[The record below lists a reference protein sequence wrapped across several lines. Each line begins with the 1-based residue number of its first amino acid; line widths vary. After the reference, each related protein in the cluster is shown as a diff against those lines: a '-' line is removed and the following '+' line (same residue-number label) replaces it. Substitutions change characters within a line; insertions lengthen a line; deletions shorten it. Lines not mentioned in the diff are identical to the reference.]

1 MLFGHMKRIAW
12 FLLLLITALAAFLLI
27 TTWYAA
33 IENESM
39 SNMMS
44 QMMGGQN
51 LSGVSSPTM
60 SPYIW
65 ASLVAAIG
73 VVIVGGFGFV
83 YYVLFPEISISRQ
96 STNGAATVPSQTVTE
111 SNNAKTPSPTEDK
124 LLTLMRA
131 SKPDER
137 KVLEVLV
144 THDGKCLQK
153 TIVKESGLS
162 RLKVHRIVSRFAG
175 RGIVSVSES
184 GNTNEVGLSQWL
196 KQVDSTTNKHEN

>member
-12 FLLLLITALAAFLLI
+12 FLLLLIAALATFLLI
-27 TTWYAA
+27 TIWYAA

-51 LSGVSSPTM
+51 LSGMSSPTM

-162 RLKVHRIVSRFAG
+162 RLKVHRIVSRFAE

-184 GNTNEVGLSQWL
+184 GNTNEVSLSQWL
-196 KQVDSTTNKHEN
+196 NQTDSTTNKHEN

>member
-1 MLFGHMKRIAW
+1 MKRIAW
-12 FLLLLITALAAFLLI
+12 FLLLLIAALAAFLLI
-27 TTWYAA
+27 TIWYAA

-44 QMMGGQN
+44 QMMGSQN
-51 LSGVSSPTM
+51 LNGMGSPTM

-83 YYVLFPEISISRQ
+83 YYILFPEISISRQ
-96 STNGAATVPSQTVTE
+96 PNSDGMIAPSQTVTE
-111 SNNAKTPSPTEDK
+111 SNNAKTSSPVEDG
-124 LLTLMRA
+124 LSTLMRA

-144 THDGKCLQK
+144 TRGGKCLQK

-162 RLKVHRIVSRFAG
+162 RLKVHRIVSRFAE

-196 KQVDSTTNKHEN
+196 NQTDSTTNKHEN

>member
-83 YYVLFPEISISRQ
+83 YYILFPEISISRQ
-96 STNGAATVPSQTVTE
+96 STNGGVIAPSQTVTE
-111 SNNAKTPSPTEDK
+111 SNNAKTASPAVDR
-124 LLTLMRA
+124 LSTLMRA

-196 KQVDSTTNKHEN
+196 KQADSTTNKHEN